1 VLDLAIAQAL
11 YERFPE
17 FSEGRLTKAWAYVV
31 SRTSCA
37 EVGKLLRL
45 GERLGEGIGA
55 PAGPEVEKLGHNRNV
70 LAALVESL
78 LGALYLEHGFERIRG
93 AIVRSFAERI
103 EYAVTTHVDYKTEL
117 QEEIARLGRAISY
130 VVVEMQGPPHERTF
144 TCAVLIDG
152 EEAGTGIGSSK
163 KDAEQAAARE
173 ALARLS
179 GL

>member
-1 VLDLAIAQAL
+1 MLDLAIAQAL
-11 YERFPE
+11 YERFPD

-45 GERLGEGIGA
+45 GERLGEGVGA
-55 PAGPEVEKLGHNRNV
+55 PAGPEVEKLGRNRNV
-70 LAALVESL
+70 LAALVESS

-130 VVVEMQGPPHERTF
+130 VVVETQGPPHERTF

-152 EEAGTGIGSSK
+152 KEAGTGTGSSK
-163 KDAEQAAARE
+163 KVAEQAAARE

-179 GL
+179 GS